1 MNIGEI
7 SKPTVDRAQ
16 IKKKLEVKSSE
27 PIEPSKEVTDLVELS
42 EESKHKYEQ
51 ESDGEKSYLSS
62 SSKDEEKEKLQK
74 RPPAIDI
81 KV

>member
-7 SKPTVDRAQ
+7 SKPSVDRSR
-16 IKKKLEVKSSE
+16 IKKKHNVKSTV
-27 PIEPSKEVTDLVELS
+27 PILPSKKVGDLVELS

-51 ESDGEKSYLSS
+51 DSAYHHSPDSKTLEPAEETKANQGKSS
-62 SSKDEEKEKLQK
+62 
-74 RPPAIDI
+74 IDV